1 MAKKTTTAASPACT
15 SSPLASLGANPIF
28 HLSLS
33 SKELFHSNFLVWLA
47 DYQTALF
54 NEMLEH
60 CFDCKTFEYAPDKY
74 VALREYKNFDFCIC
88 ERDAA
93 QVDGIGRIVFLL
105 ENKFK
110 SIPYKA
116 QLDEY
121 VQKAAEY
128 NFECW
133 KVSFKGSKGIKRLT
147 KKLIQDHYNDP
158 INECTFEQWDNYI
171 KDKSTKP
178 PYNPHFVLLTLAEE
192 FLDKKDIEDEGI
204 WKIVTYREYARAI
217 KAHCNANN
225 VIKDDSNT
233 CPSLEEQ
240 IVNKYAEFIGDL
252 CSYLKGTLPINLACE
267 NWSIIDAPTCLK
279 DLRIGDIWEKLI
291 ANLVVQELKNKLGPR
306 CVVLNK
312 GAKDLF
318 DTMVASKTIS
328 LLAGFSHGT
337 AVVDVKYKQSN
348 DLIYGIQIQ
357 NGQYRQYVEFANKSL
372 TSSTVL
378 KTRIHANVFGSF
390 SGKSCKFGDTFLYK
404 YEEIPNGTTVKEVLK
419 EIIDDIKTFP

>member
-1 MAKKTTTAASPACT
+1 MAKKTTTAASPAST

-54 NEMLEH
+54 NEILEH

-74 VALREYKNFDFCIC
+74 VALREYRNFDFCIC

-93 QVDGIGRIVFLL
+93 QVEGIGRIVFLL

-178 PYNPHFVLLTLAEE
+178 PYNPHFVLLTLAET
-192 FLDKKDIEDEGI
+192 FLDKPAIVKEGI
-204 WKIVTYREYARAI
+204 WKIVTYRDYAGALHVPAGSTAFADQLIDSYKDFISTFSSYCSTKLSVPTNWNDVVSGDACLESLRMNDVWKKLLMHEVAEEIRAKI
-217 KAHCNANN
+217 K
-225 VIKDDSNT
+225 T
-233 CPSLEEQ
+233 
-240 IVNKYAEFIGDL
+240 Y
-252 CSYLKGTLPINLACE
+252 
-267 NWSIIDAPTCLK
+267 
-279 DLRIGDIWEKLI
+279 RKLI
-291 ANLVVQELKNKLGPR
+291 TQNKSD
-306 CVVLNK
+306 
-312 GAKDLF
+312 KDLF
-318 DTMVASKTIS
+318 GLKDPFIYIGVGYSNGNAILDIKLSVDKDKMYAIQLQGKDYRY
-328 LLAGFSHGT
+328 
-337 AVVDVKYKQSN
+337 AVITQAKKRIALTWLNDFLDKVK
-348 DLIYGIQIQ
+348 
-357 NGQYRQYVEFANKSL
+357 
-372 TSSTVL
+372 
-378 KTRIHANVFGSF
+378 KTRITLSSMNQFAGPYTFYYTKENLTMATSDVIN
-390 SGKSCKFGDTFLYK
+390 KILGDLRYFL
-404 YEEIPNGTTVKEVLK
+404 
-419 EIIDDIKTFP
+419 

>member
-1 MAKKTTTAASPACT
+1 MAKKTTTAASPVCT
-15 SSPLASLGANPIF
+15 SNPLASLRSNPIF

-54 NEMLEH
+54 NEILEH
-60 CFDCKTFEYAPDKY
+60 CFDCKTFEYAPDRY

-178 PYNPHFVLLTLAEE
+178 PYNPHFVLLTLAKK

-291 ANLVVQELKNKLGPR
+291 ANLIVLELKKKLGSPN
-306 CVVLNK
+306 VELNK
-312 GAKDLF
+312 SAKELF
-318 DTMVASKTIS
+318 GTKVSVGTIS

>member
-93 QVDGIGRIVFLL
+93 QVEGIGRIVFLL

-252 CSYLKGTLPINLACE
+252 CSYLKGTLPINMACE

-328 LLAGFSHGT
+328 LLAGFSSGT

-348 DLIYGIQIQ
+348 ALIYGIQIQ

>member
-1 MAKKTTTAASPACT
+1 MAKKTTTAASPTCT
-15 SSPLASLGANPIF
+15 SSPLKSLGANPIF

-54 NEMLEH
+54 NEILAG
-60 CFDCKTFEYAPDKY
+60 CFGCTTFKYDPAQY

-93 QVDGIGRIVFLL
+93 LVDGIGRIVFLL

-110 SIPYKA
+110 SIPYKV

-171 KDKSTKP
+171 KDKSIKP
-178 PYNPHFVLLTLAEE
+178 PYNPHFVLLTLAKE

-204 WKIVTYREYARAI
+204 WKIVTYRDYAGALHVPAGSTAFADQLI
-217 KAHCNANN
+217 DSY
-225 VIKDDSNT
+225 KDFISTFSSYCSTKLSVPTNWNDVVSGDA
-233 CPSLEEQ
+233 CLESLRMNDVWKKLLMQVVAEEVRDKITTSRTIITQ
-240 IVNKYAEFIGDL
+240 NKSD
-252 CSYLKGTLPINLACE
+252 
-267 NWSIIDAPTCLK
+267 
-279 DLRIGDIWEKLI
+279 
-291 ANLVVQELKNKLGPR
+291 
-306 CVVLNK
+306 
-312 GAKDLF
+312 KDLF
-318 DTMVASKTIS
+318 DLKDPFIYIGVGYSNGNAILDIKLSVDKDKMYAIQLQGKDYRYAVITK
-328 LLAGFSHGT
+328 AGSGT
-337 AVVDVKYKQSN
+337 ALTWLNDFLAIMGKPGVTSMNQFAGPYTFYYTKENLTGKATSDVINKILD
-348 DLIYGIQIQ
+348 DL
-357 NGQYRQYVEFANKSL
+357 R
-372 TSSTVL
+372 
-378 KTRIHANVFGSF
+378 
-390 SGKSCKFGDTFLYK
+390 CFL
-404 YEEIPNGTTVKEVLK
+404 
-419 EIIDDIKTFP
+419 